1 MDKFPI
7 LKMGDALILTLQT
20 ELHDKVALRLQEDIL
35 QKIYET
41 RTKGLVIDVS
51 AVGVVDSFMG
61 RMLSDTATM
70 AKTMGVETVLVG
82 IQPEIAITL
91 QEMGLELRGVHSAL
105 NLEKG
110 IALLQGMGGEAGDG
124 GD

>member
-1 MDKFPI
+1 MDKVPI
-7 LKMGDALILTLQT
+7 LKMGDTLILTIQV
-20 ELHDKVALRLQEDIL
+20 ELHDKTAIRLQEDIL
-35 QKIYET
+35 EKIFET
-41 RTKGLVIDVS
+41 KPRGLVIDVS
-51 AVGVVDSFMG
+51 AVGVVDSFLG

-91 QEMGLELRGVHSAL
+91 QEMGLELKGVHSAL

-110 IALLQGMGGEAGDG
+110 MALLQGMWEAGDG
-124 GD
+124 EN

>member
-1 MDKFPI
+1 MDKVPI
-7 LKMGDALILTLQT
+7 LKMGDTLILTIQV
-20 ELHDKVALRLQEDIL
+20 ELHDKTAMELQEDIL
-35 QKIYET
+35 EKIFET
-41 RTKGLVIDVS
+41 KPQGLVIDVS
-51 AVGVVDSFMG
+51 AVGVVDSFLG

-91 QEMGLELRGVHSAL
+91 QEMGLELKGVHSAL

-110 IALLQGMGGEAGDG
+110 IALLQGIREADNG

>member
-1 MDKFPI
+1 MDKVPI
-7 LKMGDALILTLQT
+7 LKMGDTLILTIQV
-20 ELHDKVALRLQEDIL
+20 ELHDKTAMELQEDIL
-35 QKIYET
+35 EKIFET
-41 RTKGLVIDVS
+41 KPQGLVIDVS
-51 AVGVVDSFMG
+51 AVGVVDSFLG

-91 QEMGLELRGVHSAL
+91 QEMGLELKGVHSAL

-110 IALLQGMGGEAGDG
+110 IALLQGIGEADNG

>member
-1 MDKFPI
+1 MDKVPI
-7 LKMGDALILTLQT
+7 LKMGDTLILTIQV
-20 ELHDKVALRLQEDIL
+20 ELHDKTTIRLQEDIL
-35 QKIYET
+35 EKIFET
-41 RTKGLVIDVS
+41 KPQGLVIDVS
-51 AVGVVDSFMG
+51 AVSVVDSFLG

-82 IQPEIAITL
+82 IQPEIAITM
-91 QEMGLELRGVHSAL
+91 QEMGLELKGVHASL

-110 IALLQGMGGEAGDG
+110 IALLQEMGEAGDG

>member
-1 MDKFPI
+1 MDKVPI
-7 LKMGDALILTLQT
+7 LKMGDTLILTIQV
-20 ELHDKVALRLQEDIL
+20 ELHDKTAMGLQEDIL
-35 QKIYET
+35 EKIFET
-41 RTKGLVIDVS
+41 KPQGLVIDVS
-51 AVGVVDSFMG
+51 AVGVVDSFLG
-61 RMLSDTATM
+61 RMLSDTAIM

-91 QEMGLELRGVHSAL
+91 QEMGLELTGVHSAL

-110 IALLQGMGGEAGDG
+110 IALLQGIGEADNG

>member
-1 MDKFPI
+1 MDKVPI
-7 LKMGDALILTLQT
+7 LKMGDTLILTIQV
-20 ELHDKVALRLQEDIL
+20 ELHDKTAMGLQEDIL
-35 QKIYET
+35 EKIFET
-41 RTKGLVIDVS
+41 KPQGLVIDVS
-51 AVGVVDSFMG
+51 AVGVVDSFLG

-91 QEMGLELRGVHSAL
+91 QEMGLELKGVHSAL

-110 IALLQGMGGEAGDG
+110 IALLQGIGEADNG